1 MNEKNLTIETMPMLA
16 LRGVSAFPN
25 MILNID
31 VERPIS
37 ISALDKAMSG
47 DRKIFLLAQRSPRV
61 ELPKQQDLYTIG
73 TICVIK
79 QILRIPNDGI
89 RVMVEGLNRA
99 RLLEMVSEKP
109 HFTVKL
115 ERLSES
121 RPTRIS
127 GKTEAMLRQCYGLY
141 SRYLELTSNPSP
153 EAIAALALSND
164 PGYVADFIAQNI
176 HLRHPEKQQLLEEL
190 YPSKR
195 LEKINKILQREL
207 EVLEIE
213 QQLRQKTQER
223 MMQTHRENIL
233 REQLKTIK
241 SELGE
246 GSDEIAELDE
256 YRERI
261 ERLRLRKR

>member
-109 HFTVKL
+109 HFTEPCAV
-115 ERLSES
+115 
-121 RPTRIS
+121 
-127 GKTEAMLRQCYGLY
+127 
-141 SRYLELTSNPSP
+141 
-153 EAIAALALSND
+153 
-164 PGYVADFIAQNI
+164 
-176 HLRHPEKQQLLEEL
+176 
-190 YPSKR
+190 
-195 LEKINKILQREL
+195 
-207 EVLEIE
+207 
-213 QQLRQKTQER
+213 
-223 MMQTHRENIL
+223 
-233 REQLKTIK
+233 
-241 SELGE
+241 
-246 GSDEIAELDE
+246 
-256 YRERI
+256 
-261 ERLRLRKR
+261 